1 MAPDAPQNHDCL
13 DLPGS
18 CSGNARSHRQKAC
31 PFLNPPGTRHTS
43 ADLCIREASNTSD
56 MSAIIKSLRQT
67 ATMATRSTAAPAAA
81 RALSTSTTT
90 LLDELKEQIP
100 VRQEALKKLKAEH
113 GHKSLGEVTVEQ
125 TLGGARGI
133 KSLLWETSLLDA
145 EEGIRFRGHTIP
157 DLQQCLPA
165 KEEGGEPLPEGL
177 LWLLMTGEVPT
188 AAQAASVTAELH
200 SRAKVPEHVLKLIR
214 DLKHAHPMTQLS
226 AAVTA
231 MNTESIFAKKYAE
244 GIHKS
249 TYWEY
254 TYEDSMNLIARL
266 PEVAALIYRNT
277 YFGESNNAYDSSLDY
292 SANFNRMLGFDNA
305 EFDEL
310 MRLYLVIHSDHEG
323 GNASAHTTHLVGS
336 TLSDPYLSLA
346 GGLNALAGPLHGLA
360 NQEVLGWILDLQA
373 EFHAKGLEVN
383 KETITEFAWDTLNAG
398 KVIPGYG
405 HAVLRKTDPRYTCQ
419 REFGLKYM
427 PNDELFRI
435 VDTIYQVMPGVLT
448 EHGKTKNPYP
458 NVDSHSG
465 VLLQYYGL
473 TQKNYYT
480 VLFGVS
486 RAIGVLSQLF
496 WDRALSLPLERP
508 KSVTSEWINN
518 HFANKK

>member
-1 MAPDAPQNHDCL
+1 
-13 DLPGS
+13 
-18 CSGNARSHRQKAC
+18 
-31 PFLNPPGTRHTS
+31 
-43 ADLCIREASNTSD
+43 
-56 MSAIIKSLRQT
+56 MSAILKTLRQT
-67 ATMATRSTAAPAAA
+67 ARSPATKAF
-81 RALSTSTTT
+81 STSSPT
-90 LLDELKEQIP
+90 LLETLKAQVP

-113 GHKSLGEVTVEQ
+113 GNKSLGEVTVDQ
-125 TLGGARGI
+125 TLGGARGV
-133 KSLLWETSLLDA
+133 KCLLWETSLLDA

-157 DLQQCLPA
+157 ELQTTLPSTV
-165 KEEGGEPLPEGL
+165 KGGEPTPEAL
-177 LWLLMTGEVPT
+177 LWLLLTGEIPT
-188 AAQAASVTAELH
+188 AEQAAGVTAELH
-200 SRAKVPEHVLKLIR
+200 ARSKLPEHVKKLIR
-214 DLKHAHPMTQLS
+214 SLKHAHPMTQLS
-226 AAVTA
+226 AAVTV
-231 MNTESIFAKKYAE
+231 MNTESVFAKKYAE

-249 TYWEY
+249 TYWQY
-254 TYEDSMNLIARL
+254 TYEDSLNLIARL
-266 PEVAALIYRNT
+266 PEVASLIYRNT
-277 YFGESNNAYDSSLDY
+277 YFNEDNHAYDASLDY
-292 SANFNRMLGFDNA
+292 SANFTRMLGFDSP

-336 TLSDPYLSLA
+336 TLSDPYLSVA
-346 GGLNALAGPLHGLA
+346 AGLNALAGPLHGLA
-360 NQEVLGWILDLQA
+360 NQEVLRWILDLQA
-373 EFHAKGLEVN
+373 EFHAKGLAVN
-383 KETITEFAWDTLNAG
+383 KETITQFAWDTLNSG

-473 TQKNYYT
+473 TQQNYYT

-496 WDRALSLPLERP
+496 WDRALGLPLERP
-508 KSVTSEWINN
+508 KSITSEWINN
-518 HFANKK
+518 HFKDKK

>member
-1 MAPDAPQNHDCL
+1 
-13 DLPGS
+13 
-18 CSGNARSHRQKAC
+18 
-31 PFLNPPGTRHTS
+31 
-43 ADLCIREASNTSD
+43 
-56 MSAIIKSLRQT
+56 MSAIIKTLRR
-67 ATMATRSTAAPAAA
+67 ASSVAATRSTAVKSF
-81 RALSTSTTT
+81 STSSNS
-90 LLDELKEQIP
+90 LFEVLKEQVP
-100 VRQEALKKLKAEH
+100 KRQEALKKLKADH

-125 TLGGARGI
+125 TLGGARGV
-133 KSLLWETSLLDA
+133 KCLLWETSLLDA

-157 DLQQCLPA
+157 DLQEKLPA
-165 KEEGGEPLPEGL
+165 QIEGGEPLPEGL
-177 LWLLMTGEVPT
+177 LWLLLTGEIPT
-188 AAQAASVTAELH
+188 KAQVEGLTAELH
-200 SRAKVPEHVLKLIR
+200 SRAKVPEHVKQLIVNLKN
-214 DLKHAHPMTQLS
+214 AHPMTQLS

-231 MNTESIFAKKYAE
+231 MNTESVFAQKYSE

-249 TYWEY
+249 TYWQH
-254 TYEDSMNLIARL
+254 TYEDSLNLIARL

-277 YFGESNNAYDSSLDY
+277 FFNEPNHPYDSSLDY
-292 SANFNRMLGFDNA
+292 SANFNRMLGFESP

-336 TLSDPYLSLA
+336 TLSDPYLSVA
-346 GGLNALAGPLHGLA
+346 AGLNALAGPLHGLA
-360 NQEVLGWILDLQA
+360 NQEVLSWIIDLQT
-373 EFHAKGLEVN
+373 EFHAKGLPVN
-383 KETITEFAWDTLNAG
+383 KETITQFAWDTLNAG

-427 PNDELFRI
+427 PEDELFRI

-508 KSVTSEWINN
+508 KSITSDWINN
-518 HFANKK
+518 HFAKKD